1 MSKDGYPGPS
11 QEQNPTFPSGRVLGM
26 SVAGGI
32 ESIEVG
38 VGGFSFYIYAQP

>member
-11 QEQNPTFPSGRVLGM
+11 QEPGNVSSGRVLGM